1 MMMSTR
7 ETRRALEKEGDDDN
21 DNKVVATNK
30 HWPLRITKTFI
41 LVHKKSALTCTPI
54 HATRRSVVFSKN
66 RRKKKTLPVFTPHNI

>member
-30 HWPLRITKTFI
+30 HWPLQITKTFI
-41 LVHKKSALTCTPI
+41 LVHKKSALTSQI
-54 HATRRSVVFSKN
+54 FHLF
-66 RRKKKTLPVFTPHNI
+66 LMF